1 MKTIFNFN
9 RTINQ
14 LQSLFSVSA
23 GGAWF
28 LSVMAQGVAFGGCSK
43 KFNCFILG
51 AINCLASSMCC
62 RVFFFGSREV
72 YFSKWRKICSLT
84 AFTAAA
90 PQSSGAAR
98 RCWFIGKL
106 IIKLLLAFSRLETV
120 FNRKFL
126 LIKKIERFKR

>member
-28 LSVMAQGVAFGGCSK
+28 LSVMAQGVAFGGRSK

-106 IIKLLLAFSRLETV
+106 IIKLLLAFSRW
-120 FNRKFL
+120 KQFL
-126 LIKKIERFKR
+126 IESFY